1 VSRSIVGILLAAGE
15 GRRFGAGK
23 LVHRL
28 DDGTPMALASAR
40 RLTAALDDVI
50 AVVADS
56 RSEVAELL
64 DDAGLCIVVNPL
76 AGEGMGTSIACGV
89 AARPGAEAWI
99 IALGDMP
106 YVPQSAIRAVVDR
119 LSGGADIAAPH
130 YRGQR
135 GHPVGFSRRHAT
147 ALMRLRG
154 DEGARAVLN
163 RHRQSLELIE
173 VHDPGVVLD
182 IDY

>member
-1 VSRSIVGILLAAGE
+1 VSRGIVGILLAAGA
-15 GRRFGAGK
+15 GRRFGADK

-40 RLTAALDDVI
+40 RLTAVLDDVV

-56 RSEVAELL
+56 RSEVAKLL
-64 DDAGLCIVVNPL
+64 DGAGLSTVVNPL
-76 AGEGMGTSIACGV
+76 AGAGMGTSIACGV
-89 AARPGAEAWI
+89 AARPGAQAWI

-106 YVPQSAIRAVVDR
+106 YVPESAVRAVVER
-119 LSGGADIAAPH
+119 LSGGADIVAPH

-135 GHPVGFSRRHAT
+135 GHPVGFSRRHAP

-154 DEGARAVLN
+154 DEGARAVLTQ
-163 RHRQSLELIE
+163 HRQSLELIE
-173 VHDPGVVLD
+173 VQDPGVVLD